1 MTGPGVLGFVVDFL
15 SVPALLVSIIVFIGY
30 LAIKG
35 KTFSDALAGGLKA
48 AIGFFIL
55 TAGAATLTGSLDV
68 LGPMITEAFNV
79 QGVVPN
85 NEAITAIAVSVA
97 AVGRAAAIIM
107 VLGFVFNILFARF
120 TPLKYIWLT
129 GHHSLYMATLLA
141 VTLDVIGLKGVVLWL
156 VGGVVLGFLQVLMPK
171 WTQHL
176 ATKVA
181 GSDDWT
187 IGHFSSLSYVVAGFA
202 AKILGGKPQETSMED
217 MKFPRG
223 LGFLRESLVST
234 GIIMLIIYLVPA
246 FFLPAASRSALG
258 GDTNWF
264 IFLLIQAL
272 TFSAGVAVVIYG
284 VRVILG
290 EVVPA
295 FAGIAE
301 RIVPNAKPALDIPVV
316 FPFGAN
322 SVIIGF
328 LTSFVAGA
336 IMMLL
341 MRPIGLAAIIP
352 GLVPH
357 FFVGGGA
364 GVIGNAFGGRRGA
377 VIGGF
382 VNGIVISLGAALLL
396 PALGMLGLENATYG
410 DADFQWV
417 GILISLIGRLFGV
430 GG

>member
-1 MTGPGVLGFVVDFL
+1 MTGILKVLVDIL
-15 SVPALLVSIIVFIGY
+15 SVPAILVGLTAFAGY
-30 LAIKG
+30 LATKG
-35 KTFSDALAGGLKA
+35 KTFSDALAGGIKA

-55 TAGAATLTGSLDV
+55 VAGAVTLIGSLDV
-68 LGPMITEAFNV
+68 LGPMISEAFNV

-85 NEAITAIAVSVA
+85 NEAIVAIALGQLGQA
-97 AVGRAAAIIM
+97 TAIIM

-120 TPLKYIWLT
+120 TPFKYIWLT
-129 GHHSLYMATLLA
+129 GHHSLYMASLLA
-141 VTLDVIGLKGVVLWL
+141 ATLSVLGLASWVLWL
-156 VGGVVLGFLQVLMPK
+156 VGGLLLGFLQVLMPA

-176 ATKVA
+176 ANKITGGEA
-181 GSDDWT
+181 DWT
-187 IGHFSSLSYVVAGFA
+187 IGHFSSLSYVVSGWVARIAGGDP
-202 AKILGGKPQETSMED
+202 AKTSAED
-217 MKFPRG
+217 MEFPKG

-234 GIIMLIIYLVPA
+234 GLIMLIIYLVPA
-246 FFLPAASRSALG
+246 IFLPSDSRNALG
-258 GDTNWF
+258 GDSTWWVYLF
-264 IFLLIQAL
+264 TQAL

-290 EVVPA
+290 EIVPA
-295 FAGIAE
+295 FTGIAE
-301 RIVPNAKPALDIPVV
+301 RLVPNAKPGLDIPVV

-328 LTSFVAGA
+328 LSSFVAG
-336 IMMLL
+336 IIMLL
-341 MRPIGLAAIIP
+341 IMGPIGLAAIVP

-382 VNGIVISLGAALLL
+382 VNGIIISLGAALLL
-396 PALGMLGLENATYG
+396 PALGGLGFENTTYG

-417 GILISLIGRLFGV
+417 GSVIGLLGRLFGV
-430 GG
+430 Q

>member
-1 MTGPGVLGFVVDFL
+1 MDAVISFLVDLF
-15 SVPALLVSIIVFIGY
+15 SVPAILTALVAFFGY
-30 LAIKG
+30 LAMKD
-35 KTFSDALAGGLKA
+35 KNFSDALAGAIKA

-55 TAGAATLTGSLDV
+55 TAGAITLIGSLDV
-68 LGPMITEAFNV
+68 LGPMIEEAFNV
-79 QGVVPN
+79 QGVIPN
-85 NEAITAIAVSVA
+85 NEAIVAIAVGE
-97 AVGRAAAIIM
+97 VGQAAALIM

-120 TPLKYIWLT
+120 TPFKYIWLT

-141 VTLDVIGLKGVVLWL
+141 VTFSVIGLNGVVLWL
-156 VGGVVLGFLQVLMPK
+156 VGGIVLGFLQVLMPK

-181 GSDDWT
+181 GNDDWT
-187 IGHFSSLSYVVAGFA
+187 IGHFSSLSYVVSGWA
-202 AKILGGKPQETSMED
+202 AKVTGGDPANSAED
-217 MKFPRG
+217 MEFPKG

-234 GIIMLIIYLVPA
+234 GLIMLVIFLVPA
-246 FFLPAASRSALG
+246 LFLPGASRAAIG

-264 IFLLIQAL
+264 VALLIQAL

-284 VRVILG
+284 VRVILA
-290 EVVPA
+290 EIVPA
-295 FAGIAE
+295 FSGIAE
-301 RIVPNAKPALDIPVV
+301 RLVPDAKPALDIPVV

-328 LTSFVAGA
+328 LASFIAGV
-336 IMMLL
+336 IMMLI
-341 MRPIGLAAIIP
+341 MGPIGLAAIVP

-377 VIGGF
+377 IIGGF
-382 VNGIVISLGAALLL
+382 VNGVIISLGAALLL
-396 PALGMLGLENATYG
+396 PALGSLGLENATYG

-417 GILISLIGRLFGV
+417 GILISLIGRLFG
-430 GG
+430 G

>member
-1 MTGPGVLGFVVDFL
+1 MTSVIGFLVDML
-15 SVPALLVSIIVFIGY
+15 SVPALLVGLTAFVGY
-30 LAIKG
+30 LVMKD
-35 KTFSDALAGGLKA
+35 KNFSDALTGGIKA

-55 TAGAATLTGSLDV
+55 VAGAGFLIGSLDV

-79 QGVVPN
+79 QGVIPN
-85 NEAITAIAVSVA
+85 NEAIVAIAVGE
-97 AVGRAAAIIM
+97 VGQAAAIIM
-107 VLGFVFNILFARF
+107 VLGFVFNLIFARILPF
-120 TPLKYIWLT
+120 KYIWLT

-141 VTLDVIGLKGVVLWL
+141 VTLSVIGLGGWILWL
-156 VGGVVLGFLQVLMPK
+156 VGGIVLGLLQVVLPK

-181 GSDDWT
+181 GNDDWS
-187 IGHFSSLSYVVAGFA
+187 IGHFSSLSYVVAGFF
-202 AKILGGKPQETSMED
+202 AKILGGDPEKTSAED
-217 MKFPRG
+217 AKFPKG
-223 LGFLRESLVST
+223 LGFLRDSLVST
-234 GIIMLIIYLVPA
+234 GLIMLIIFLVPA
-246 FFLPAASRSALG
+246 LFLPAASRAALG
-258 GDTNWF
+258 GATNWF
-264 IFLLIQAL
+264 IHLFIQSLI
-272 TFSAGVAVVIYG
+272 FSAGVAVVIYG

-290 EVVPA
+290 EIIPA

-301 RIVPNAKPALDIPVV
+301 KIVPDAKPALDIPVV

-328 LTSFVAGA
+328 LSSFVAGV
-336 IMMLL
+336 IMLL
-341 MRPIGLAAIIP
+341 LMGPIGLAAIVP

-382 VNGIVISLGAALLL
+382 VNGVIISLGAALLI
-396 PALGMLGLENATYG
+396 PAMGMLGLENVTYG

-417 GILISLIGRLFGV
+417 GILIGFIGKLFGA